1 MDTGHFVC
9 ENFCQN
15 CVFLAQL
22 LGAQLCQADV
32 KSKISKE
39 DSPYGLLYINI
50 NQWDIFHFGIYIFV
64 SSIIQVNIMTPV
76 MDDHSRILTWS
87 SIILT
92 RKLGHLLIYVCI
104 IHNMN
109 HHYINQFWYN
119 EVL

>member
-39 DSPYGLLYINI
+39 SSPYGLLYINI
-50 NQWDIFHFGIYIFV
+50 NQWDIFHFGIYIYIYICKI
-64 SSIIQVNIMTPV
+64 SSFCFFPEGLMTSLHDLPE
-76 MDDHSRILTWS
+76 
-87 SIILT
+87 
-92 RKLGHLLIYVCI
+92 G
-104 IHNMN
+104 
-109 HHYINQFWYN
+109 
-119 EVL
+119 